1 VALGLDGLHHG
12 EVPGACRDEA
22 FGQVE
27 GPVRVPDVLR
37 QHEDRIRRPEVQQL
51 GPAGTDLAEAD
62 LAFAGPEDPAEAV
75 VQAGK
80 QRAAAVVVDFQRR
93 GGSGSAAQ
101 AHRQGRD
108 VFLQVG
114 DGFSLANQDR
124 LPQPALGAGLHADAG
139 VLLRFANP

>member
-1 VALGLDGLHHG
+1 VS
-12 EVPGACRDEA
+12 GACGYQA
-22 FGQVE
+22 LGQVE

-37 QHEDRIRRPEVQQL
+37 QHEDGIRGTQVQQF
-51 GPAGTDLAEAD
+51 GPAGSHLAEAD
-62 LAFAGPEDPAEAV
+62 LAFAGSEDPAEAV

-80 QRAAAVVVDFQRR
+80 QGAAAVVVDFQRR